1 MLGLRNEDREILVA
15 EQTLLRDGVWQPLHR
30 LHLLLHLHLQP
41 APLHLQLKGAL
52 LHQHQEHLPN
62 PQPLILSPPL
72 VATLLANFVSSEEC
86 KVI

>member
-1 MLGLRNEDREILVA
+1 MLGLWNEDREILVA

-30 LHLLLHLHLQP
+30 LHLHLQP

-86 KVI
+86 KVIQ

>member
-1 MLGLRNEDREILVA
+1 MLCLWNEDREILVA